1 MRGVKVKRLMVAV
14 VVLALGSLLVSFLDV
29 GGVFDSSRGDS
40 SPAFFGLKAL
50 EAGGSSAWSPSPE
63 AGLKRGIAASIV
75 RSSATPEAEPPSL
88 SHGFNSFSSAK
99 RQKAA
104 MADEGDEGVALRA
117 KGRKAIEKDGA
128 SPPPPPPPKPSEERL
143 TKMVI
148 SAIGCVL
155 TVITYCNPV
164 IVFWSTG
171 SNLASTTA
179 FCTMPDFISSALSTA
194 SWLMFSIVQLNGKD
208 GRIVGLEAVLTNA
221 SGLALLAVF
230 ITFKLVVDHGMGF
243 KMCLGFLCGFGILV
257 GLYVWFAMLVPVK
270 RDSCVAKVI
279 AIVASVFQGISQA
292 IPIYS
297 VWVLYR
303 ARAGPPAIVIRN
315 MKPLLV
321 YSRASSFTISL
332 YWAMYATL
340 TYQHTV
346 FELANI
352 ASTAMGFLSLSLH
365 LIYALF
371 PEEDALEEHNE

>member
-75 RSSATPEAEPPSL
+75 RSSATPEAEPPSF
-88 SHGFNSFSSAK
+88 SHGFNSFSNAK

-128 SPPPPPPPKPSEERL
+128 SPPPPPPPKPSKERL

-171 SNLASTTA
+171 
-179 FCTMPDFISSALSTA
+179 I
-194 SWLMFSIVQLNGKD
+194 QLNGKD

-221 SGLALLAVF
+221 LGLALLAVF
-230 ITFKLVVDHGMGF
+230 ITFKLVVGHGMGF
-243 KMCLGFLCGFGILV
+243 KMCLGFLGGFGILV
-257 GLYVWFAMLVPVK
+257 GLYVWFAMFVPVK
-270 RDSCVAKVI
+270 RDICVAKVI

-332 YWAMYATL
+332 YWAMYAAL

-346 FELANI
+346 FECANI
-352 ASTAMGFLSLSLH
+352 ASTVMGFLSLSLH
-365 LIYALF
+365 LMYALF

>member
-1 MRGVKVKRLMVAV
+1 MVSTAFPV
-14 VVLALGSLLVSFLDV
+14 QNVRRRRWRMKGMKGLHCGRRAERHVLFCISKFTDYFALCPCSSDPPHRHLL
-29 GGVFDSSRGDS
+29 
-40 SPAFFGLKAL
+40 
-50 EAGGSSAWSPSPE
+50 
-63 AGLKRGIAASIV
+63 
-75 RSSATPEAEPPSL
+75 
-88 SHGFNSFSSAK
+88 
-99 RQKAA
+99 Q
-104 MADEGDEGVALRA
+104 
-117 KGRKAIEKDGA
+117 AIEKDGA